1 VDDWACS
8 IGLNQIHAMPVILE
22 RKIGLARKSIHVS
35 AMLVLMSVL
44 AVLIAPES
52 FRTVSVPNASAVSV
66 AGSGVGVY
74 WDQVATSSCVS
85 IFWGAL
91 APGENKSFILYVR
104 NEANESLYY
113 LLMASQWNPVDA
125 SRFMSLHWSYDGSR
139 MGVGSVLRVLLTLS
153 VSRLVRGVSDFSF
166 DVVIFASHYLLGDVN
181 FDGRVDISDL
191 AIIVKAFGFSV
202 GSVVWN
208 SNADVNGDGTV
219 DVLDLAVAAKNFG
232 RSV

>member
-1 VDDWACS
+1 M
-8 IGLNQIHAMPVILE
+8 LVILE

-35 AMLVLMSVL
+35 VMLILMSAL
-44 AVLIAPES
+44 AVLIAPEGL
-52 FRTVSVPNASAVSV
+52 RTLSVPNASAIST
-66 AGSGVGVY
+66 AGSVVGVY
-74 WDQVATSSCVS
+74 WNQAATSSCVS
-85 IFWGAL
+85 ILWGAL
-91 APGENKSFILYVR
+91 APGENKTFVLYVR

-113 LLMASQWNPVDA
+113 LLMVSQWNPVNA
-125 SRFMSLHWSYDGSR
+125 SRYMSLRWSYNGSR

-153 VSRLVRGVSDFSF
+153 VSRLIRGVSDFSF
-166 DVVIFASHYLLGDVN
+166 DVVVLASPYLLGDVN

-208 SNADVNGDGTV
+208 PNADVNGDGRV
-219 DVLDLAVAAKNFG
+219 DVVDLAVAAKNFG